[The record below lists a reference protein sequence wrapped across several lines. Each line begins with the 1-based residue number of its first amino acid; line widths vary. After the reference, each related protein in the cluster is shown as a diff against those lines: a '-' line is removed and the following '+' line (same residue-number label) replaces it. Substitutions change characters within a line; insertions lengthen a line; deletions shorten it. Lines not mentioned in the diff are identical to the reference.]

1 MQRVACFFESTCIA
15 KACNDIAFIIICVT
29 GGTICQIIGRVA
41 IGMKDILIKY
51 NIGACDVFQ
60 LGERIHLLQDG
71 CRQLPAVLIGGSIMI
86 NLFTF
91 L

>member
-60 LGERIHLLQDG
+60 LEKASICFRTDAGSSLL
-71 CRQLPAVLIGGSIMI
+71 
-86 NLFTF
+86 F
-91 L
+91 